1 MDGGDP
7 AGGSQ
12 GLAKLIDK
20 CGEQI
25 LADFQSHY
33 GLNLIQA
40 LRPGGGHSPRTIL
53 ALIRQLPPE
62 SRTVAALRGGEQFQ
76 GWGVDRYMF
85 ASILDAIRE
94 NTHAFVSANSKR
106 KPKAPEPIKRPNK
119 NGGPERDNKSNPF
132 RQQLAAA
139 RKVKEAN

>member
-1 MDGGDP
+1 MDGGDS
-7 AGGSQ
+7 AGGSH

-33 GLNLIQA
+33 GLNLVNE
-40 LRPGGGHSPRTIL
+40 LRPGGMSPRQVL

-62 SRTVAALRGGEQFQ
+62 SRTFAALRGGEQFV
-76 GWGVDRYMF
+76 GWGVDRYLM
-85 ASILDAIRE
+85 ASVIDAIQQ
-94 NTHAFVSANSKR
+94 NTYAFIAANSKR
-106 KPKAPEPIKRPNK
+106 KPKAPEPVKRPSK
-119 NGGPERDNKSNPF
+119 NGPQKDGANNLF

-139 RKVKEAN
+139 KKAQAQGG